1 MSPKLVLDFLWKHK
15 ASICPEGVIL
25 QHFKLSTSKTQPL
38 TSFLHGYHCS
48 GTMSALAVN
57 SLLRCQIVSI
67 LSLAS
72 VPFPFHCYQ
81 LFQAL
86 PLPFSLVD
94 CGSLLTGLSL
104 VSALPFV
111 SVSPR
116 ATHESTLLTHGCDDT
131 SLFKCLQ
138 WLLLVNTFIF
148 PAWHS
153 RPLSFGTKCSPAF
166 FPTWCLYGSV
176 PSRLGSLPC
185 LK

>member
-15 ASICPEGVIL
+15 APICPEGVIL
-25 QHFKLSTSKTQPL
+25 QHFKLSTSKMQPL

-57 SLLRCQIVSI
+57 SLLRCQDCVNSFLSI
-67 LSLAS
+67 CS
-72 VPFPFHCYQ
+72 FPI
-81 LFQAL
+81 
-86 PLPFSLVD
+86 
-94 CGSLLTGLSL
+94 SLLSAISGSPSTPFFGGLWEPSNW
-104 VSALPFV
+104 
-111 SVSPR
+111 SVSGFCPACR
-116 ATHESTLLTHGCDDT
+116 LSLLTHGCDDT

-176 PSRLGSLPC
+176 PSRLGSLPR